1 MSLDALDNKRI
12 LLITGKGGV
21 GRSVVTSAL
30 AHIAKRRNIRVLVA
44 ELGDDPEDYSPLA
57 RYFGRDRLSVQPEEL
72 AEGIRGV
79 VLLAHTGQD
88 LFLREVL
95 HSATLSRAALGSDAI
110 RRLLSAGPSFREMGI
125 FFQLLSLLRK
135 ERADGQ
141 PEHELIIVDMPAT
154 GHTLSLTGLPE
165 LLLRLVPRGPI
176 AAALREGQAYLND
189 PVKAAA
195 WVVTLPETLPVSESL
210 ELLDGLA
217 RTAMPVGGVFLN
229 RIPVDPYTASERA
242 ALRPI
247 LAGDD
252 ILGTESYRKPELAQR
267 ETARLRANTDV
278 PIYLLPEVPH
288 AHLIASVTEAA
299 LDAKPLTHGSA
310 VGT

>member
-1 MSLDALDNKRI
+1 M
-12 LLITGKGGV
+12 TGKGGV

-30 AHIAKRRNIRVLVA
+30 AHIAARKNIRVLVA

-57 RYFGRDRLSVQPEEL
+57 RYFGRDRLPVQPEEL

-79 VLLAHTGQD
+79 VLLAKTGQD
-88 LFLREVL
+88 LFLREAL
-95 HSATLSRAALGSDAI
+95 RSATLSRAALGSDAI

-125 FFQLLSLLRK
+125 FFQLLSLLRE
-135 ERADGQ
+135 ERPDGQ

-154 GHTLSLTGLPE
+154 GHTLSLTGLPD

-176 AAALREGQAYLND
+176 ATALREGQTYLND
-189 PVKAAA
+189 PVRSAA

-210 ELLDGLA
+210 ELLDGLK
-217 RTAMPVGGVFLN
+217 RTSMPVGGVFLN
-229 RIPVDPYTASERA
+229 RIPVDPYSAAERA
-242 ALRPI
+242 ALRPL

-267 ETARLRANTDV
+267 ETARLRASTDV
-278 PIYLLPEVPH
+278 PIYVLPEVPH
-288 AHLIASVTEAA
+288 AHLIASITEAA
-299 LDAKPLTHGSA
+299 FNARPLLRNTA
-310 VGT
+310 VST